1 MEAGSLATMKAR
13 PRVSK
18 ETRAEAAVQ
27 PCSFVFEQVYSQ
39 HARFVFRVLRGMGVP
54 DAQVDDALQDVFLV
68 VHQRLP
74 EFDPRARITTWLFQI
89 ALRVAYGY
97 RRKGRR
103 AHEHTPFA
111 DEQAAGERSPLEQ
124 AEASE
129 AAERLQALLD
139 GLDEDKRAL
148 LILAELE
155 DMSVPEIANLTGTP
169 LNTVYTRLRRARAS
183 FVSLWRKRG
192 GQP

>member
-1 MEAGSLATMKAR
+1 VSAEATILATTKAR
-13 PRVSK
+13 PNVSS
-18 ETRAEAAVQ
+18 ETRVAAVPK
-27 PCSFVFEQVYSQ
+27 PCSFEEVYAQ

-54 DAQVDDALQDVFLV
+54 DAQVDDALQDVFIV

-74 EFDPRARITTWLFQI
+74 EFDPRARVTTWLFQI

-103 AHEHTPFA
+103 AHEHTPFE
-111 DEQAAGERSPLEQ
+111 DEQAASERSPSEH
-124 AEASE
+124 AEANE
-129 AAERLQALLD
+129 DARQMQALLD
-139 GLDEDKRAL
+139 GLDEEKRAV
-148 LILAELE
+148 LILAELG
-155 DMSVPEIANLTGTP
+155 DLSAPEIAMLTGTP

-183 FVSLWRKRG
+183 LVSLWRKRG